1 MLGFS
6 PLGARPLGA
15 PFLSFANTIQSAGT
29 LPGLLSEGLLQRTS
43 LIHSVSTL
51 PGLIVSAMITHPY
64 AWTPVP
70 PADETWTAVPS
81 ESDIWTPV
89 PKSPEVW
96 S

>member
-15 PFLSFANTIQSAGT
+15 PFLSFANTIQSVGT
-29 LPGLLSEGLLQRTS
+29 LPGLQSDGLLQRTS
-43 LIHSVSTL
+43 LINSVSTL
-51 PGLIVSAMITHPY
+51 PGLMSVAMITHPY

-70 PADETWTAVPS
+70 PADEIWTEVPS